1 MKNLAICFIFAFLG
15 SHLIAGKSV
24 GKSANLKEKSYWYPV
39 NTGRPEIESY
49 TDMPYT
55 QMSEERMMPWIT
67 QGPTAMPWYQQ
78 RTTMAWNEEPI
89 TNSLT
94 TESSRPPQ
102 TKEASTPVFKDE
114 DTQTHQPTDLKRVT
128 AAPQYSSELK
138 VNLNLSL
145 GFESKSIH

>member
-1 MKNLAICFIFAFLG
+1 M
-15 SHLIAGKSV
+15 SGKVIETLRAS
-24 GKSANLKEKSYWYPV
+24 LKALTTPCI
-39 NTGRPEIESY
+39 T
-49 TDMPYT
+49 
-55 QMSEERMMPWIT
+55 EERMMPWIT